1 MFDEGY
7 VTKEELYTANSL
19 IKNFVCVK
27 IAKLKENDLMI
38 HLILIFGNVI
48 GCTKQWIWVGYLI
61 YFTFTP
67 AFF

>member
-38 HLILIFGNVI
+38 HLIFIFGNVI
-48 GCTKQWIWVGYLI
+48 GCTTQ
-61 YFTFTP
+61 
-67 AFF
+67 